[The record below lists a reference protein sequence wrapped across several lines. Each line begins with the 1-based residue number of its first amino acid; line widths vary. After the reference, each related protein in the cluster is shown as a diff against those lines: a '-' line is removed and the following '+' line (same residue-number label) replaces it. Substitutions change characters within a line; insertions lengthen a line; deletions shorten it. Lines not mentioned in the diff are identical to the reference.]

1 MKLLSLFTHSTDI
14 PNPFVS
20 FSYEQMFK
28 NSYGALFIL
37 FFFYK
42 SRCQKFG
49 LHCYIVS
56 SVQSFPFSDI
66 RLCAV
71 ISVVYVHLLYAMV
84 DETKTF
90 LLITVLMGLVICIA
104 DTWIII
110 PVYVKT
116 NIGDSQ
122 PEPIII
128 LFEISDGPNKDSK
141 LKYTLQK
148 FEKELNEILLY
159 Q

>member
-1 MKLLSLFTHSTDI
+1 
-14 PNPFVS
+14 
-20 FSYEQMFK
+20 
-28 NSYGALFIL
+28 
-37 FFFYK
+37 
-42 SRCQKFG
+42 
-49 LHCYIVS
+49 
-56 SVQSFPFSDI
+56 
-66 RLCAV
+66 
-71 ISVVYVHLLYAMV
+71 
-84 DETKTF
+84 
-90 LLITVLMGLVICIA
+90 MGLVICIA